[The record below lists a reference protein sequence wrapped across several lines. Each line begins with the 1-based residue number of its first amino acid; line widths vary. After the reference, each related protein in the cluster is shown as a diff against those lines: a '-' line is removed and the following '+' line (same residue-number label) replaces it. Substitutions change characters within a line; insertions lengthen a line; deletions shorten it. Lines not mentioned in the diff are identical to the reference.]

1 MSLASRTGLFAYFC
15 IFQLK
20 NLETNEMKQ
29 RKRKTNEEILKKMKD
44 LMIEEIVHKIL

>member
-1 MSLASRTGLFAYFC
+1 
-15 IFQLK
+15 
-20 NLETNEMKQ
+20 MKQ